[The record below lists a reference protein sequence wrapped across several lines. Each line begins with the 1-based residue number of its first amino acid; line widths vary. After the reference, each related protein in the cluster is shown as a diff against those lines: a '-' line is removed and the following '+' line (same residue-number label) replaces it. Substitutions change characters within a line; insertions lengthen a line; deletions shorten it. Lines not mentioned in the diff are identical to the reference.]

1 MGSQQG
7 VQGRLCTLFQRR
19 TPHNKKLPIRHVME
33 SSPLHAVTATVRSV
47 AKRNEPTG
55 SKAGKQNCYLSNIS
69 TSFHH
74 SRRTGPHRLLQQ
86 GGRLHHSLQSRFRD
100 TAHHRARPQTPR
112 RRDRLLRH
120 PSHLGTEPAPSS
132 SPALRRSRRRLQ
144 SRLRP
149 LDRLPARLLPAR
161 ARSLKHVPPAVPRS
175 DGGRLL
181 PGKTPVPGGN
191 RSASGRT
198 RFRQLP
204 CCAGEPRMGGLCQT
218 ALRRSFAGAGI
229 SRPLHSSSRAPNER
243 LLNVSDCN
251 VTFQWK
257 DYRHKDKQKSRAMTV
272 PAEEFIRRFL
282 IHTLPP
288 GFPRIRHLGFLANRH
303 RREKLAL
310 SRQLLTTAATELL
323 PGAERCRELA
333 EALHPPPP
341 SRCSCCGG
349 IMIRLGFVPAYL
361 WPVRPSGT
369 S

>member
-1 MGSQQG
+1 MFRRLFLEAMEDAFY
-7 VQGRLCTLFQRR
+7 QGRLLF
-19 TPHNKKLPIRHVME
+19 
-33 SSPLHAVTATVRSV
+33 
-47 AKRNEPTG
+47 
-55 SKAGKQNCYLSNIS
+55 
-69 TSFHH
+69 
-74 SRRTGPHRLLQQ
+74 
-86 GGRLHHSLQSRFRD
+86 
-100 TAHHRARPQTPR
+100 
-112 RRDRLLRH
+112 
-120 PSHLGTEPAPSS
+120 LGETE
-132 SPALRRSRRRLQ
+132 ALREGLAFANCLAAPENREWVVY
-144 SRLRP
+144 
-149 LDRLPARLLPAR
+149 A
-161 ARSLKHVPPAVPRS
+161 KPPF
-175 DGGRLL
+175 GGPSQVLEYL
-181 PGKTPVPGGN
+181 
-191 RSASGRT
+191 GRYT
-198 RFRQLP
+198 HRV
-204 CCAGEPRMGGLCQT
+204 
-218 ALRRSFAGAGI
+218 ALS
-229 SRPLHSSSRAPNER
+229 NER
-243 LLNVSDCN
+243 LLNVSDGN